1 VLHSLFSNARFTV
14 CLAALPGQPEA
25 AVQEAT
31 GSENQKIESRPSM
44 KVARAF
50 FRMTQMNSLRW
61 TSIEARAKVAV

>member
-1 VLHSLFSNARFTV
+1 
-14 CLAALPGQPEA
+14 
-25 AVQEAT
+25 
-31 GSENQKIESRPSM
+31 M